1 MALKRKIDCASLLDE
16 WLSEPHKFG
25 HLLGYKKL
33 TPIHGLWIKIFLKF
47 KRFDL
52 LQAHRNSYKT
62 TCGIIAMV
70 LLFLCNP
77 NMRLLIVRKNMSL
90 SSAVLL
96 SIQKHI
102 STNKVVLLYLRE
114 RWDIKD
120 PKTKVWSSEKTTF
133 EFKKSITP
141 EPSITAAGIGTAIT
155 GSHFD
160 YIWMDD
166 IETIEDRY
174 SPAER
179 IKTFAYFNETEN
191 LIEPLGCIRLS
202 GTPWHEDGVF
212 SKIPAEAFIDRQF
225 PIGTVEMPED
235 ELAEIYARKER
246 LPYAEWCCNYE
257 LRHVMD
263 NDTVGAFEVVDEW
276 DCQYSV
282 AFIDLSFSNKK
293 DTDATSISI
302 IGVGARKYKGLLL
315 FTGMTY
321 PKSIADI
328 PTRKEILDF
337 LQIYNPIETVLESQL
352 SDSTIFFIDAFK
364 EDEVKYK
371 YPVKNLW
378 TYKAQY
384 RNKHERIAATVIAN
398 KPEMRIVA
406 GTQQQYS
413 LAISRYYKGTEH
425 EDEIDGLAG
434 AIEHL
439 GTSEIV
445 AEYVKALEMVIKYS

>member
-1 MALKRKIDCASLLDE
+1 MASKRKINCSSLLDE

-47 KRFDL
+47 KRFDIL
-52 LQAHRNSYKT
+52 MAHRNSYKT

-96 SIQKHI
+96 SIQKHV
-102 STNKVVLLYLRE
+102 STNKAVLLFLKE
-114 RWDIKD
+114 RWGITD

-133 EFKKSITP
+133 PFKTSITP
-141 EPSITAAGIGTAIT
+141 EPSITAAGIGTSIV

-179 IKTFAYFNETEN
+179 IKTLAYFNETEN
-191 LIEPLGCIRLS
+191 LIEPLGCRRLS

-212 SKIPAEAFIDRQF
+212 SKIPDEVFIDRKF
-225 PIGTVEMPED
+225 PIGTVDMPEE
-235 ELAEIYARKER
+235 ELKEIYARKDR

-263 NDTVGAFEVVDEW
+263 NDTIGAFEVADVW

-282 AFIDLSFSNKK
+282 AFIDPSFSDKT
-293 DTDATSISI
+293 DTDSTAVTVVGI
-302 IGVGARKYKGLLL
+302 GARQSKGLIL
-315 FTGMTY
+315 FTGMKL
-321 PKSIADI
+321 PKSISDAS
-328 PTRKEILDF
+328 TRKIILDF
-337 LQIYNPIETVLESQL
+337 LQKFTPIESVIESQL
-352 SDSTIFFIDAFK
+352 AETSIFFIDAFRA
-364 EDEVKYK
+364 DEID
-371 YPVKNLW
+371 YPIKNQW
-378 TYKAQY
+378 TIKRQY

-398 KPEMRIVA
+398 KPEMRILM
-406 GTQQQYS
+406 GTQPEYS
-413 LAISRYYKGTEH
+413 LEVSRYYKGAEH
-425 EDEIDGLAG
+425 DDAPDSLAG
-434 AIEHL
+434 AIEQI

-445 AEYVKALEMVIKYS
+445 SEYVQALELMVKYS